1 MNGPLSHRW
10 PAATAG
16 VALLAVSGSG
26 LTAHVADKTG
36 SDTVV
41 LHLATID
48 GDVNPSGMYNAPQV
62 FVDSLES
69 VSGGQLQVDVTTTYD
84 DGAPDAES
92 RLVESIASGSVDGGW
107 PATRAFANAGIDGLQ
122 AIEAP
127 MTITNFAAEK
137 ELVSSS
143 TADTVLAQLE
153 GSGVVGLGLG
163 VGPLRRPFAADAPL
177 LAAADWA
184 GARFRGLQ
192 LSRPGRRRHRTRR
205 GAGEPRGDLGRP
217 AQRWEPARR
226 RIRHR
231 AVLREAA

>member
-10 PAATAG
+10 PAATVG

-36 SDTVV
+36 SDTVT
-41 LHLATID
+41 LHLATVE

-143 TADTVLAQLE
+143 TADTVLAAAR
-153 GSGVVGLGLG
+153 GLG
-163 VGPLRRPFAADAPL
+163 
-177 LAAADWA
+177 
-184 GARFRGLQ
+184 
-192 LSRPGRRRHRTRR
+192 RR
-205 GAGEPRGDLGRP
+205 GARPRRGSV
-217 AQRWEPARR
+217 ATTIRR
-226 RIRHR
+226 RRTAACGGGLGGRTISRSSTLPSRPTPSPHSEGSRR
-231 AVLREAA
+231 ASG